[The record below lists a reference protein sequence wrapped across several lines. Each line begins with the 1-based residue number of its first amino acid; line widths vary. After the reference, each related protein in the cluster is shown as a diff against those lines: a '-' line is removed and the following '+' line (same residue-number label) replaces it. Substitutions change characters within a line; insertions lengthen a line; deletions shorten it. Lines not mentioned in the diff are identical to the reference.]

1 MEIVVLIKMVASIS
15 FDALWEEKAQDRLS
29 GDQKTINPADAHAL
43 EAALRLRDAA
53 GGSITVISM
62 GPPAAKSILQD
73 CLARG
78 ADRAVHLCD
87 PQLAGA
93 DTLATAR
100 ALTAAI
106 RKTGVPELILCG
118 RRAIDSETG
127 HIGAQVAEMLRV
139 PCVPS
144 ATGFALS
151 ENDQLVVS
159 ALAEHETQYLQV
171 SCPAVITVCN
181 FINHPH
187 QPTILGMR
195 AAKKKELR
203 RMTVEELEVPAGLC
217 GSSGSPTVVRTV
229 ERCGFPQRHT
239 QHITGAEES
248 AGLLYD
254 LLTRGRAVP

>member
-1 MEIVVLIKMVASIS
+1 MEIVVLIKMVASVS

-29 GDQKTINPADAHAL
+29 GDQKTMNPADANAL

-53 GGSITVISM
+53 DGRITVISM
-62 GPPAAKSILQD
+62 GPPAAESILRD

-87 PQLAGA
+87 PRLAGA

-100 ALTAAI
+100 ALTAAV
-106 RKTGVPELILCG
+106 RKTGVSELILCG

-127 HIGAQVAEMLRV
+127 HIGAQMAEMLGV

-144 ATGFALS
+144 VTGFSLLQ
-151 ENDQLVVS
+151 DGRLTVS
-159 ALAEHETQYLQV
+159 ALTEHDTQELRV
-171 SCPAVITVCN
+171 PLPAVITVCN

-187 QPTILGMR
+187 QPTIMGMR
-195 AAKKKELR
+195 AAKKKEFC
-203 RMTVEELEVPAGLC
+203 RMTAEELEIPITLC
-217 GSSGSPTVVRTV
+217 GSGGSPTLVRAV

-239 QHITGAEES
+239 QHRVGAEEC
-248 AGLLYD
+248 ADFLCE
-254 LLTRGRAVP
+254 LLTRRGEAP